1 MPKIRRSEAIWIDD
15 RSRWQIN
22 VQRDGKR
29 KTFTSSTPG
38 RKGKH
43 DAESKADEWLEAGQ
57 PDDMR
62 FDVAWGIYLD
72 HLRQNTGT
80 ANYKDVECI
89 GRNWLLDGKDG
100 TKRLSSKRLS
110 KIKLADLQALVTAAG
125 NAGKSKR
132 TCKNIKDKI
141 SGFFHF
147 AADQKWEYTVNPS
160 RIKLPTQAPIGE
172 RRVIQPD
179 KLRVLFSDD
188 TIDVYGVTK
197 KCFYIY
203 AFRLAVSVG
212 FRRGEICGFR
222 RTDYDGVSLTIHR
235 SVNRFREITQGKN
248 DNARRVIVLS
258 KRAKSIIDDHLAMLK
273 EHGIISPWLFPWED
287 GSQMDPANFL
297 DRWYFYSRQHGINTS
312 LHELRHTFV
321 SICKAEMPETLLKDI
336 VGHSATMDTGGV
348 YGHEIDGEK
357 QRAADLLDEIFD
369 RVLGS

>member
-1 MPKIRRSEAIWIDD
+1 MANHRRAEAIWIDD

-43 DAESKADEWLEAGQ
+43 EAETKADDWLDAGQ

-62 FDVAWGIYLD
+62 FDAAWDIYLD
-72 HLRQNTGT
+72 HIKRNTGT
-80 ANYKDVECI
+80 ANFSDVDCI
-89 GRNWLLDGKDG
+89 GRNWILDKKDG
-100 TKRLSSKRLS
+100 TKRLSAKRLS
-110 KIKLADLQALVTAAG
+110 KIKLSDLQELVTAAG
-125 NAGKSKR
+125 EAGKSKR

-147 AADQKWEYTVNPS
+147 AKDQGWDYSVDPS
-160 RIKLPTQAPIGE
+160 RIKLPTQAAVGQ

-179 KLRVLFSDD
+179 KLKVLFSVDTVSTYDD
-188 TIDVYGVTK
+188 IVP
-197 KCFYIY
+197 CFYIH
-203 AFRLAVSVG
+203 AFRLAVAMG
-212 FRRGEICGFR
+212 FRRGEICGFQR
-222 RTDYDGVSLTIHR
+222 SDYDGVSITVRR
-235 SVNRFREITQGKN
+235 SVNRFGETTQGKN

-258 KRAKSIIDDHLAMLK
+258 KRAKSIIDSQLAMLK
-273 EHGIISPWLFPWED
+273 DHGIISPWLFPWED
-287 GSQMDPANFL
+287 GSQMNPTNFL

-321 SICKAEMPETLLKDI
+321 SICKAEMPEALLKDI
-336 VGHSATMDTGGV
+336 VGHSASMDTSGV

-357 QRAADLLDEIFD
+357 QRAANILDDIFD